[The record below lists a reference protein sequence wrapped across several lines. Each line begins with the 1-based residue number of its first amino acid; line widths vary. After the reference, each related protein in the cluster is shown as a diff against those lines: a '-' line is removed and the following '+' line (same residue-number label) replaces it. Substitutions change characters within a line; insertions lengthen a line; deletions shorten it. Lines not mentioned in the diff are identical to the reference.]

1 MGEGKSH
8 GSNGRQ
14 VMCFRYCGF
23 ASWGLKGCAG
33 YYSFASLQSKNRQ
46 MILLKTV
53 TDFEFVF
60 GQRLKSQ
67 AQDGSLVLAVQE
79 VKKGLC
85 PFVSISFLFT
95 GIFSLGGPAFLF
107 FLLLK
112 KKSFI
117 SSSYFYCHR
126 YCPQI

>member
-1 MGEGKSH
+1 
-8 GSNGRQ
+8 
-14 VMCFRYCGF
+14 
-23 ASWGLKGCAG
+23 
-33 YYSFASLQSKNRQ
+33 
-46 MILLKTV
+46 MIILKTV

-85 PFVSISFLFT
+85 PLVSISFLFT
-95 GIFSLGGPAFLF
+95 GIFSLGGPALF

-112 KKSFI
+112 KNP
-117 SSSYFYCHR
+117 SSALCTSIVTDTVHKYNYLNGWLLCDAD
-126 YCPQI
+126 PPP